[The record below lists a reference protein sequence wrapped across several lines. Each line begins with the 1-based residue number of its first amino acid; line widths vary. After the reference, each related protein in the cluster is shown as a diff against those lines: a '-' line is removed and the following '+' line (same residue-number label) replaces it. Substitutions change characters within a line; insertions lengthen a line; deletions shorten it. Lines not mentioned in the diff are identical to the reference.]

1 MKKTGLILAFG
12 LFSWTLYGQKINGSY
27 VIHIKKAKEPIMID
41 GQLNE
46 PDWQTAHA
54 AKDFFM
60 VLPMDTSRSVSR
72 TEVRMTYD
80 ATNIYLGV
88 ICFDTLSGRVTV
100 ESMRRDFSFGK
111 NDNFLLFMDPF
122 DDQTNG
128 FSFGSNAAG
137 AQWDG
142 LMYDGSRVDLSWDNK
157 WVSMVRNYDDRWVFE
172 ASIPFK
178 TIRYKKGITQW
189 GINFSRLDLKL
200 NEKSSW
206 APVPRQFPTA
216 QLAYTGILQWD
227 EPPPEVNS
235 NVSVIPYLSAGAQK
249 DFESQSGTDHD
260 FDMGLDAKLAVTTSL
275 NLDLTVNPDFS
286 QVEVDRQVTNLS
298 RFELFFPE
306 RRQFFIENSDLF
318 ANFGFTSMRPFF
330 SRRIGLESP
339 IHAGV
344 RLSGKINKDWRIGVM
359 DIQTGKVD
367 SVALPAQNFSVISL
381 QRQVFSRSN
390 ISAMIINKQ
399 AVNYDPENDTTAFS
413 RYNRLAALE
422 YNLASPDNL
431 WKGKFLLHKTFSED
445 TRSDDFAHGV
455 NLEYNSRNIN
465 VEWQHE
471 MVGENFNPEVG
482 FVPRRGYIKLNPEVA
497 YRFFPDS
504 RRVITHGPAI
514 RSTLFFDQSF
524 DFLDRTSFLEY
535 NINFIN
541 RSEATF
547 WIRDDFITLI
557 DDFDPTNSGGE
568 ELPAGTSYQWHT
580 AGLAYEST
588 PGNLFTYSLE
598 ITQGGYFD
606 GSRFNA
612 SGAAGY
618 RIQPFGN
625 LTLDFSYNS
634 IRLPDPY
641 EDADFWLVGPRIDM
655 TFTNKIFL
663 TTFVQYNEQ
672 QDNLNINARF
682 QWRYKPASDLFVV
695 YTDNYLPQSLKVR
708 NRALVLKL
716 TYWWNI

>member
-1 MKKTGLILAFG
+1 MAFG

-46 PDWQTAHA
+46 PDWQTAQA

-445 TRSDDFAHGV
+445 TRSDDFSHGV
-455 NLEYNSRNIN
+455 NLAYNSRNIN

>member
-1 MKKTGLILAFG
+1 MAFG

-46 PDWQTAHA
+46 PDWQTAQA

>member
-1 MKKTGLILAFG
+1 MKKAGLAFMFALMSWS
-12 LFSWTLYGQKINGSY
+12 LFGQKINESF
-27 VIHIKKAKEPIMID
+27 VINIVKSINPIVVD
-41 GQLNE
+41 GRLDE
-46 PDWQTAHA
+46 SDWKQAEV

-60 VLPMDTSRSVSR
+60 VLPMDTSRAMGK

-80 ATNIYLGV
+80 ETNIYLGV
-88 ICFDTLSGRVTV
+88 TCFDTLPGRLTV

-128 FSFGSNAAG
+128 FSFGTNAAG

-157 WVSMVRNYDDRWVFE
+157 WVSAVKNYEDRWVFE

-206 APVPRQFPTA
+206 TPIPRQFPTA

-227 EPPPEVNS
+227 QPPPEVNS
-235 NVSVIPYLSAGAQK
+235 NISVIPYLSAGAQK
-249 DFESQSGTDHD
+249 DFEAQTGNDND
-260 FDMGLDAKLAVTTSL
+260 FDLGLDAKVAVTSSL

-286 QVEVDRQVTNLS
+286 QVEVDQQVTNLS

-306 RRQFFIENSDLF
+306 RRQFFIENGDIF
-318 ANFGFTSMRPFF
+318 TNFGFSSLRPFF

-339 IHAGV
+339 ISFGA
-344 RLSGKINKDWRIGVM
+344 RLSGKINKNWRIGAM
-359 DIQTGKVD
+359 NIQTGKVD
-367 SVALPAQNFSVISL
+367 SVTLPAQNFSVISF

-390 ISAMIINKQ
+390 ISAMVINKQ
-399 AVNYDPENDTTAFS
+399 SVNYHPENDSTAFS
-413 RYNRLAALE
+413 KYNRLVALE

-431 WKGKFLLHKTFSED
+431 WKGKFLLHKTFSENIN
-445 TRSDDFAHGV
+445 SDDFAHGV
-455 NLEYNSRNIN
+455 NLEYNSKNIN

-471 MVGENFNPEVG
+471 YVGENFNPEVG
-482 FVPRRGYIKLNPEVA
+482 FVPRKGYVKLNPEFK
-497 YRFFPDS
+497 YKFFPKS
-504 RRVITHGPAI
+504 RKIISHGPEI
-514 RSTLFFDQSF
+514 ESTLYFNKSF
-524 DFLDRTSFLEY
+524 KFLDRTSFLEY
-535 NINFIN
+535 SVDFIN
-541 RSEATF
+541 RSSATI
-547 WIRDDFITLI
+547 WLRDDFVTLTE
-557 DDFDPTNSGGE
+557 DFDPTNSGGE
-568 ELPAGTSYQWHT
+568 ALGAGTTYQWNT
-580 AGLAYEST
+580 VGFDYEST
-588 PGNLFTYSLE
+588 QGNLFTYAFQT
-598 ITQGGYFD
+598 TQGGFFG
-606 GSRFNA
+606 GSRFNL
-612 SGAAGY
+612 SGEAGY
-618 RIQPFGN
+618 RFQPYGN
-625 LTLDFSYNS
+625 ITMNFSFNS
-634 IRLPDPY
+634 IRLPDPF
-641 EDADFWLVGPRIDM
+641 EDADFWLVGPRIDI

-682 QWRYKPASDLFVV
+682 QWRYKPASDIFIV
-695 YTDNYLPQSLKVR
+695 YTDNYFPDSFNVR
-708 NRALVLKL
+708 NRALVFKL

>member
-1 MKKTGLILAFG
+1 MAFG

>member
-1 MKKTGLILAFG
+1 MSLILVSISG
-12 LFSWTLYGQKINGSY
+12 LLWGQKINESY
-27 VIHIKKAKEPIMID
+27 ILNIKKSRHAMVVD
-41 GQLNE
+41 GLLDE
-46 PDWQTAHA
+46 SDWSAA
-54 AKDFFM
+54 EVAKDFFM
-60 VLPMDTSRSVSR
+60 VLPMDTSQAVSK

-80 ATNIYLGV
+80 DTNIYLAV
-88 ICFDTLSGRVTV
+88 ICFDSLPGRVTV

-157 WVSMVRNYDDRWVFE
+157 WVSVVKNYDDRWVFE

-227 EPPPEVNS
+227 QPPPEVNG
-235 NVSVIPYLSAGAQK
+235 NVSVIPYFSTRTQK
-249 DFESQSGTDHD
+249 DFETQDGSDSD
-260 FDMGLDAKLAVTTSL
+260 FDLGLDAKVAVTSSL

-339 IHAGV
+339 ITAGA
-344 RLSGKINKDWRIGVM
+344 RLSGKINKNWRIGAM
-359 DIQTGKVD
+359 NIQTGKVD
-367 SVALPAQNFSVISL
+367 SVALPAQNFSVLSL

-399 AVNYDPENDTTAFS
+399 SVDYEPENDSAAFS
-413 RYNRLAALE
+413 KYNRLVALE
-422 YNLASPDNL
+422 YNLASTDNL
-431 WKGKFLLHKTFSED
+431 WKGKFLLHKTFSENS
-445 TRSDDFAHGV
+445 RSKDFAHGV
-455 NLEYNSRNIN
+455 NLEYNSRNLRA
-465 VEWQHE
+465 EWNYE
-471 MVGENFNPEVG
+471 IVGENFNPEVG
-482 FVPRRGYIKLNPEVA
+482 FVPRRGYIKINPEVE
-497 YRFFPDS
+497 YKFFPNS
-504 RRVITHGPAI
+504 RTIVTHGPEI
-514 RSTLFFDQSF
+514 ETTLFFDQSF
-524 DFLDRTSFLEY
+524 DFLDRTSTLEY
-535 NINFIN
+535 NVSFIN
-541 RSEATF
+541 RSQATL
-547 WIRDDFITLI
+547 WVRDDFVTLI

-568 ELPAGTSYQWHT
+568 QLPAGTTYQWNSI
-580 AGLAYEST
+580 GFGYEST
-588 PGNLFTYSLE
+588 QAHLFTYLFE
-598 ITQGGYFD
+598 IRQGGYF
-606 GSRFNA
+606 GGTRFNV

-625 LTLDFSYNS
+625 ITMDFSYNS
-634 IRLPDPY
+634 IRLPEPY

-672 QDNLNINARF
+672 LDNLNINARF
-682 QWRYKPASDLFVV
+682 QWRYKPASDLYIV
-695 YTDNYLPQSLKVR
+695 YTDNYFPETFNVR

>member
-1 MKKTGLILAFG
+1 
-12 LFSWTLYGQKINGSY
+12 
-27 VIHIKKAKEPIMID
+27 MID

-46 PDWQTAHA
+46 PDWQTAQA

>member
-1 MKKTGLILAFG
+1 MFA
-12 LFSWTLYGQKINGSY
+12 QKINESY
-27 VIHIKKAKEPIMID
+27 VINIKRSVQPITVD
-41 GQLNE
+41 GRLDE
-46 PDWQTAHA
+46 ADWQTAQV

-60 VLPMDTSRSVSR
+60 VLPMDTSYSVAR

-80 ATNIYLGV
+80 NTNIYLGV
-88 ICFDTLSGRVTV
+88 TCYDTLPGRITV

-137 AQWDG
+137 GQWDG

-157 WVSMVRNYDDRWVFE
+157 WVSVVENYEDRWGFE

-235 NVSVIPYLSAGAQK
+235 NVSVIPYLSAGTQK
-249 DFESQSGTDHD
+249 DFEAGSGAERD
-260 FDMGLDAKLAVTTSL
+260 FDLGLDAKLAVTSSL

-339 IHAGV
+339 ITAGA
-344 RLSGKINKDWRIGVM
+344 RLSGKINKDWRIGAM
-359 DIQTGKVD
+359 NIQTGKVD
-367 SVALPAQNFSVISL
+367 SVELPAQNFSVLSL

-390 ISAMIINKQ
+390 ISAMLINKQ
-399 AVNYDPENDTTAFS
+399 SVNYHPENDTAAFS

-445 TRSDDFAHGV
+445 TGGDDFAHGV

-471 MVGENFNPEVG
+471 YVGENFNPEVG
-482 FVPRRGYIKLNPEVA
+482 FVPRRGYIKLNPEIE
-497 YRFFPDS
+497 YKFFPNS
-504 RRVITHGPAI
+504 RKIVTHGPAI
-514 RSTLFFDQSF
+514 RSTLFFDKSF

-547 WIRDDFITLI
+547 WLRDDFITLI
-557 DDFDPTNSGGE
+557 DNFDPTNSGGE
-568 ELPAGTSYQWHT
+568 ELPAGNSYQWNT
-580 AGLAYEST
+580 VGFAYEST
-588 PGNLFTYSLE
+588 PGSLFTYSLE
-598 ITQGGYFD
+598 VTQGGYFD

-612 SGAAGY
+612 VGAAGY

-625 LTLDFSYNS
+625 IALDFSFNS
-634 IRLPDPY
+634 IRLPEPY
-641 EDADFWLVGPRIDM
+641 EDADFWLIGPRIDL

-663 TTFVQYNEQ
+663 TTFIQYNEQ
-672 QDNLNINARF
+672 LDNLNINTRF
-682 QWRYKPASDLFVV
+682 QWRYQPASDLFIV
-695 YTDNYLPQSLKVR
+695 YTDNYLPESFNAR

>member
-1 MKKTGLILAFG
+1 
-12 LFSWTLYGQKINGSY
+12 
-27 VIHIKKAKEPIMID
+27 MID

-46 PDWQTAHA
+46 PDWQTAQA

-72 TEVRMTYD
+72 TEVRITYD

-359 DIQTGKVD
+359 DIQTG
-367 SVALPAQNFSVISL
+367 
-381 QRQVFSRSN
+381 
-390 ISAMIINKQ
+390 
-399 AVNYDPENDTTAFS
+399 
-413 RYNRLAALE
+413 
-422 YNLASPDNL
+422 
-431 WKGKFLLHKTFSED
+431 
-445 TRSDDFAHGV
+445 
-455 NLEYNSRNIN
+455 
-465 VEWQHE
+465 
-471 MVGENFNPEVG
+471 
-482 FVPRRGYIKLNPEVA
+482 
-497 YRFFPDS
+497 
-504 RRVITHGPAI
+504 
-514 RSTLFFDQSF
+514 
-524 DFLDRTSFLEY
+524 
-535 NINFIN
+535 
-541 RSEATF
+541 
-547 WIRDDFITLI
+547 
-557 DDFDPTNSGGE
+557 
-568 ELPAGTSYQWHT
+568 
-580 AGLAYEST
+580 
-588 PGNLFTYSLE
+588 
-598 ITQGGYFD
+598 
-606 GSRFNA
+606 
-612 SGAAGY
+612 
-618 RIQPFGN
+618 
-625 LTLDFSYNS
+625 
-634 IRLPDPY
+634 
-641 EDADFWLVGPRIDM
+641 
-655 TFTNKIFL
+655 
-663 TTFVQYNEQ
+663 
-672 QDNLNINARF
+672 
-682 QWRYKPASDLFVV
+682 
-695 YTDNYLPQSLKVR
+695 
-708 NRALVLKL
+708 
-716 TYWWNI
+716 

>member
-1 MKKTGLILAFG
+1 MLISGAL
-12 LFSWTLYGQKINGSY
+12 WGQKINESY
-27 VIHIKKAKEPIMID
+27 TLHIKKANHPVSVD
-41 GQLNE
+41 GKLDE
-46 PDWQTAHA
+46 PDWSAAQV

-60 VLPMDTSRSVSR
+60 VLPMDTSLAISK

-80 ATNIYLGV
+80 ETNIYLAV
-88 ICFDTLSGRVTV
+88 ICFDSLPGRVTV

-157 WVSMVRNYDDRWVFE
+157 WVSVVKNHDDRWVFE

-227 EPPPEVNS
+227 QPPPEVNG
-235 NVSVIPYLSAGAQK
+235 NVSVIPYLSTRTQK
-249 DFESQSGTDHD
+249 DFETQDGSDSD
-260 FDMGLDAKLAVTTSL
+260 FDLGLDAKVAVTSSL

-339 IHAGV
+339 ISAGA
-344 RLSGKINKDWRIGVM
+344 RLSGKINKNWRIGAM
-359 DIQTGKVD
+359 NIQTGKVD
-367 SVALPAQNFSVISL
+367 SVALPAQNFSVLSL

-399 AVNYDPENDTTAFS
+399 SVNYEAENDSAAFS
-413 RYNRLAALE
+413 KYNRLVALE
-422 YNLASPDNL
+422 YNLASSDNL
-431 WKGKFLLHKTFSED
+431 WKGKFLLHKTFSEN
-445 TRSDDFAHGV
+445 SHSKDFAHGV
-455 NLEYNSRNIN
+455 NLQYNSRNLRA
-465 VEWQHE
+465 EWNHE
-471 MVGENFNPEVG
+471 IVGENFNPEVG
-482 FVPRRGYIKLNPEVA
+482 FVPRRGYIKINPEIE
-497 YRFFPDS
+497 YKFF
-504 RRVITHGPAI
+504 
-514 RSTLFFDQSF
+514 
-524 DFLDRTSFLEY
+524 RTQE
-535 NINFIN
+535 
-541 RSEATF
+541 
-547 WIRDDFITLI
+547 
-557 DDFDPTNSGGE
+557 P
-568 ELPAGTSYQWHT
+568 
-580 AGLAYEST
+580 
-588 PGNLFTYSLE
+588 SL
-598 ITQGGYFD
+598 
-606 GSRFNA
+606 R
-612 SGAAGY
+612 
-618 RIQPFGN
+618 
-625 LTLDFSYNS
+625 
-634 IRLPDPY
+634 
-641 EDADFWLVGPRIDM
+641 M
-655 TFTNKIFL
+655 
-663 TTFVQYNEQ
+663 
-672 QDNLNINARF
+672 
-682 QWRYKPASDLFVV
+682 
-695 YTDNYLPQSLKVR
+695 
-708 NRALVLKL
+708 VLK
-716 TYWWNI
+716 

>member
-1 MKKTGLILAFG
+1 MAFG

-46 PDWQTAHA
+46 PDWQTAQA

-249 DFESQSGTDHD
+249 DFESQSGTAHD

-641 EDADFWLVGPRIDM
+641 ENADFWLVGPRIDM

-695 YTDNYLPQSLKVR
+695 YTDNYLPQSLQVR